1 MHCYQIIF
9 NLHLFSFMEAANEK
23 GSLQGIKTKIKTCLY
38 LENLIMI
45 LTKST
50 AAHFIKCRMFYLKI

>member
-1 MHCYQIIF
+1 
-9 NLHLFSFMEAANEK
+9 MEAANEK

-38 LENLIMI
+38 LENLIMMI

-50 AAHFIKCRMFYLKI
+50 AARFIKCRMFYLKI